1 MVVERK
7 GFVICFLFV
16 LVLGLICVNTLSG
29 DEVDDIY
36 AMIKNAPPK
45 YQWEETVVTYQ
56 NMGMSIVCTLT
67 TPICRKSLPII
78 LLAHGFG
85 GERHGWLV
93 AGTNEGYYDRFARIF
108 AENGLCTLRID
119 FRGSGETGG
128 GFELTTFSGQKSDAL
143 AALDFIETLD
153 DPVDP
158 KKIGMLGHSQG
169 GLVTAITSPA
179 DKRIK
184 SACILAGV
192 ANPSHDYVAFLLRE
206 GVKKGLSY
214 PPGTVDTYGIWLEGV
229 YITDVPLV
237 HEFFEELFSVA
248 PLVEISKFERPLM
261 YISTLQDVVV
271 WPQPQVGMSYMK
283 HHEGEE
289 KLVLLDADHNLSY
302 MEGPEKVDEAAC
314 WIAAWFIHTLKKGRR

>member
-1 MVVERK
+1 MYIEKR
-7 GFVICFLFV
+7 GFILYFLLV
-16 LVLGLICVNTLSG
+16 LVFGLVCVNTLSG

-45 YQWEETVVTYQ
+45 YQWEEKIVTYQ
-56 NMGMSIVCTLT
+56 NMGMTIVCTLT
-67 TPICRKSLPII
+67 TPKDRKSFPII

-93 AGTNEGYYDRFARIF
+93 AGTDEGYYDRFARIF

-128 GFELTTFSGQKSDAL
+128 GFELNTFSNQKSDAI

-153 DPVDP
+153 DPVNS

-169 GLVTAITSPA
+169 GLVTAITSAA
-179 DKRIK
+179 DNRIK

-192 ANPSHDYVAFLLRE
+192 ANPSHDYVAILLRE
-206 GVKKGLSY
+206 GVKKGLSL
-214 PPGTVDTYGIWLEGV
+214 PPGTVDIYGLWLEGV
-229 YITDVPLV
+229 FVTEVPLV
-237 HEFFEELFSVA
+237 HEFFEELFSIA
-248 PLVEISKFERPLM
+248 PLVEISRFERPLM

-289 KLVLLDADHNLSY
+289 KLVLVDAGPNLSY
-302 MEGPEKVDEAAC
+302 MLGPEKVDEAAC